1 MRIAIGL
8 LLSICLL
15 TCVRGRAEGEEK
27 ASPPAVTANVNGR
40 EIAFQIPPPQS
51 PQEALASF
59 VLRRGIKIELV
70 AAEPLVVDP
79 VAFDWGPDGR
89 LWVVEMRDY
98 PNGIDWHKPG
108 DALGKPGGRVKVLT
122 DTNGDGK
129 YDKADVFLDELPF
142 PTGIKVWRKGVLVSA
157 APDILYAED
166 TDGDNRADV
175 KKALYRGF
183 GEGNQQH
190 RVNGLRWGVDNW
202 LYIGNGDSGGKIKS
216 LVTEKELD
224 IRGRDLRI
232 RPDTGE
238 FEAQS
243 GQTQFGRSCDD
254 WGNWFGG
261 NNSNP
266 MWHYVLDDH
275 YLRRNPNSAAPD
287 VRKQVSTTPGASP
300 VFPASS
306 TLARFND
313 FHAANRFTSA
323 CSPIV
328 YRDNHLGDAFAG
340 NAFICEPV
348 HNLVHREVM
357 RADGLSFTSQRA
369 EDEQNSEF
377 LASRDNWFRPV
388 MIRTGPDGAL
398 WLADMYRF
406 IIEHPQWIPAEIQK
420 QVDLRLGADRGRI
433 YRIVAADRPA
443 RKFPRLEKSSA
454 SELVAAL
461 DSPNGWTRDM
471 AQQLLLWRQD
481 KEAAQPLQKLV
492 RESAHPTARLHAL
505 WTLEGLGE
513 LDEPTLLAALAD
525 ADERMVRHAY
535 RASETHLNDWPI
547 VHRKVRTLP
556 ATDDKPLL
564 LQAICTQGE
573 IRGDVQEM
581 WGTGMGLALC
591 AAAYRDDPLLLAAV
605 FSSLNEYNAGGAA
618 AVAVDADRQTEKFA
632 GVAEKILAT
641 CAAVAS
647 DATVK
652 QLLEVVLVEDAQATA
667 DRKGRSLRHAAAV
680 LEMVDR
686 RKAGAADLLDA
697 RLQSHLAARLK
708 QARELLAAEPAA
720 NDDAGERLAAIRLLG
735 RVPSERAADIER
747 LTNLLTPQN
756 AVETQS
762 QAIARLAQIAGE
774 QTPTLLFAGWA
785 SHTPPV
791 RGQILDLLLGREAW
805 TKELVA
811 AFAAKKLPAA
821 ELDARRRQLLLT
833 HKNDAIRAAAEK
845 ALAGSIDANRQAVVA
860 KYQAQLASLSADAAQ
875 GKLVYAKKCSQCHRL
890 ENAGHVVGPDLA
902 ALTSRSRDVLLTAIL
917 DPNRAVEDR
926 FLDFQVRRAD
936 GSLANGMLAAE
947 SGASITLV
955 AAEGKQISIP
965 RSEVEALRSTGKSL
979 MPEGMEKEVPP
990 ADMAHLL
997 AYLQGFGPAP
1007 KSFPNNKPA
1016 VVKAGSDGSL
1026 VCSAQAAR
1034 IYGPQLVLEEK
1045 HKNLGYWSHLEDQ
1058 AAWSL
1063 VVPADGEYRVRFEYA
1078 CDNGAA
1084 GNRFALTIGGQS
1096 LPGQIAGTGGWD
1108 QYKTQEIG
1116 RVKLR
1121 AGEAELVIRP
1131 TGALRT
1137 ALMDLKSVRLDPV
1150 K

>member
-8 LLSICLL
+8 LLSICL
-15 TCVRGRAEGEEK
+15 GWAGAEGQEK

-40 EIAFQIPPPQS
+40 EIAFQIPPPKS

-59 VLRRGIKIELV
+59 VLRPGIKIELV

-79 VAFDWGPDGR
+79 VAFDWGADGR

-98 PNGIDWHKPG
+98 PNGIDWHRPG

-122 DTNGDGK
+122 DTDGDGK
-129 YDKADVFLDELPF
+129 FDKADIFLDELPF
-142 PTGIKVWRKGVLVSA
+142 PTGIKVWRKGVLVTA

-175 KKALYRGF
+175 KKQLYRGF

-202 LYIGNGDSGGKIKS
+202 LYVGNGDSGGKIKS
-216 LVTEKELD
+216 LVTEKEID

-238 FEAQS
+238 LEAQS
-243 GQTQFGRSCDD
+243 GQTQFGRACDD

-275 YLRRNPNSAAPD
+275 YLRRNPHVAAPD
-287 VRKQVSTTPGASP
+287 VRKHVSKTPGASP

-323 CSPIV
+323 CSPII
-328 YRDNHLGDAFAG
+328 YRDDYLGEAFAG

-357 RADGLSFTSQRA
+357 LAEGLSFTSQRA
-369 EDEQNSEF
+369 ADEQNSEF

-406 IIEHPQWIPAEIQK
+406 VIEHPQWIPAEIQR

-433 YRIVAADRPA
+433 YRIVADDRPA
-443 RKFPRLEKSSA
+443 RKVPPLANAAPE
-454 SELVAAL
+454 ELVAAL
-461 DSPNGWTRDM
+461 DSPNGTLRDM
-471 AQQLLLWRQD
+471 AQQQLLWRRD
-481 KEAAQPLQKLV
+481 KSAVAPLKHAV
-492 RESAHPTARLHAL
+492 RESANATARLHAL
-505 WTLEGLGE
+505 WTLEGLGA

-525 ADERMVRHAY
+525 ADERIVRHAY
-535 RASETHLNDWPI
+535 RVSETHLKTWDT
-547 VHRKVRTLP
+547 VHKRVRTLP
-556 ATDDKPLL
+556 ATENKPLL

-581 WGTGMGLALC
+581 WGTGMGLAMC
-591 AAAYRDDPLLLAAV
+591 AAAYRDDPLMLAAV
-605 FSSLNEYNAGGAA
+605 FSSLNEHNAGGAA
-618 AVAVDADRQTEKFA
+618 AVAVDADQQTEKFA
-632 GVAEKILAT
+632 GVAEKVLAI

-652 QLLEVVLVEDAQATA
+652 QLLEVVLVEDAKATA

-686 RKAGAADLLDA
+686 RKNGKSELLDEP
-697 RLQSHLAARLK
+697 LQKHLAARLK
-708 QARELLAAEPAA
+708 QAREVLNAESS
-720 NDDAGERLAAIRLLG
+720 NEDRRGERLAAMRLLG
-735 RVPSERAADIER
+735 RVPSERAADIA
-747 LTNLLTPQN
+747 LLAGLLTPQN
-756 AVETQS
+756 SVETQS

-774 QTPTLLFAGWA
+774 ETPKLLLAGWN

-791 RGQILDLLLGREAW
+791 RGQILDVLLGRDIW
-805 TKELVA
+805 TKELIA
-811 AFAAKKLPAA
+811 AFASKKLPAA

-833 HKNDAIRAAAEK
+833 HKEIALRAAAEK

-860 KYQAQLASLSADAAQ
+860 KYQAELATLSADAAQ

-926 FLDFQVRRAD
+926 YLDFQVRRAD

-965 RSEVEALRSTGKSL
+965 RSDVEALRSTGKSL

-1007 KSFPNNKPA
+1007 KSFPHNKPA
-1016 VVKAGSDGSL
+1016 VVTKDENGSL
-1026 VCSAQAAR
+1026 VCSADKAR

-1045 HKNLGYWSHLEDQ
+1045 HKNLGYWSHVEDH

-1063 VVPADGEYRVRFEYA
+1063 VVPADGEYRVSLNYA

-1084 GNRFALTIGGQS
+1084 GNRFAVTIGGRS

-1116 RVKLR
+1116 RMKLR
-1121 AGEAELVIRP
+1121 AGETELVIRP

-1137 ALMDLKSVRLDPV
+1137 ALMDLKSVRLEPV